1 MVMKRVSLLL
11 ILILAAIAASAQ
23 NTAGTSAQAG
33 RKTTFERNGF
43 WDNWFVGAGYGGNIV
58 FGDRDA
64 RADFKSRMNLVIPN
78 VQVGKWVSP
87 IWGGRLKVDGGR
99 IHNFARHGE
108 HMLKSNYVNGQ
119 IDLMF
124 NVTNYFCRY
133 NDKRLYSFIPYVGIG
148 FAYGW
153 DHKNFAQVGLS
164 DDKTRSATINA
175 GIINDFRLSNR
186 LAVQLELNATLLK
199 DGFDHRM
206 GNKFSYD
213 GMAGASVNFV
223 YKLGCKTNF
232 NEAVLMDQGL
242 IDDLNDQI
250 NRLRQDNARLA
261 LRPES
266 CPECPEVIIPEVKE
280 VKSTPVS
287 NVVFFR
293 LNSANIDKGQEISIY
308 NTAKYLQDNPNAKVQ
323 IVGYADK
330 KTGTATVNDKLSEKR
345 AKNVANALIN
355 KYNISS
361 NRVDIQWKGASVQPY
376 AQNDWNRVAIFIVE
390 Q

>member
-11 ILILAAIAASAQ
+11 ILIFAVIAASAQ
-23 NTAGTSAQAG
+23 DTAGTSAQAG

-43 WDNWFVGAGYGGNIV
+43 WDNWFVGAGYGANIM

-64 RADFKSRMNLVIPN
+64 RADLQSRLNLIIPN

-87 IWGGRLKVDGGR
+87 VWGGRLKVDGGR
-99 IHNFARHGE
+99 VHNFAAQGR
-108 HMLKSNYVNGQ
+108 HMLKSNYVHGQ
-119 IDLMF
+119 VDLMF
-124 NVTNYFCRY
+124 NMTNYFCKY
-133 NDKRLYSFIPYVGIG
+133 NDKRLYNFIPYVGIG

-153 DHKNFAQVGLS
+153 DHKNYAIVGLADNKS
-164 DDKTRSATINA
+164 RSATINA
-175 GIINDFRLSNR
+175 GIINNFRLSNR
-186 LAVQLELNATLLK
+186 VDLQLELTSALLK
-199 DGFDHRM
+199 DDWDKRT
-206 GNKFSYD
+206 GNEFSYD

-223 YKLGCKTNF
+223 YKLGNKTNF
-232 NEAVLMDQGL
+232 NEAVLLDQGL

-250 NRLRQDNARLA
+250 NKLRQENARLA

-266 CPECPEVIIPEVKE
+266 CPECPKVQAPVVQSKAA
-280 VKSTPVS
+280 PVS

-293 LNSANIDKGQEISIY
+293 LNSANIDKGQEVSIY

-323 IVGYADK
+323 VVGYADK
-330 KTGTATVNDKLSEKR
+330 KTGTASINDKLSEKR

-361 NRVDIQWKGASVQPY
+361 SRVDVQWKGDTVQPY
-376 AQNDWNRVAIFIVE
+376 AQNEWNRVAIFIVE